1 MFCNLAAFWGNHIKQ
16 KCTDKFSRFFLTE
29 YVSHYN
35 LPPARSLLPVVW
47 FQHLLSGQISLMGSH
62 GYDLSKWWE
71 KSAGIQ
77 GKASWRW
84 ETCAKD
90 HLHQRPFFFTFAKL
104 MWFASISLQHGC
116 HKQRFLKFPDFS
128 PDKCKFSVTNHKLVL
143 EMDSN
148 LSSQPFLYSFSHVK
162 SCSWYMN
169 IDSSSTICAI
179 KDWLSWKPNIRFVI
193 QFHEQYFYW
202 CNMIHVHKMYK
213 RILGVTKQ

>member
-1 MFCNLAAFWGNHIKQ
+1 MAMTWASDGRRVQAYKVRLHEGGKPVQRITCINDLF
-16 KCTDKFSRFFLTE
+16 
-29 YVSHYN
+29 
-35 LPPARSLLPVVW
+35 SLLS
-47 FQHLLSGQISLMGSH
+47 Q
-62 GYDLSKWWE
+62 
-71 KSAGIQ
+71 
-77 GKASWRW
+77 
-84 ETCAKD
+84 
-90 HLHQRPFFFTFAKL
+90 KL

-128 PDKCKFSVTNHKLVL
+128 PDKCKFSLTNHKLVL